1 MTQIFFSDY
10 QKNLSPD
17 GLFNFKSNQRENS
30 KENSAPDFSSLLT
43 GRLASL
49 SIHNTTETGKLFQ
62 PSSNPASIIR
72 PWERPEIKMPEKP
85 PAKEKVEF
93 KEKNEHQT
101 SKSEIDGSEKA
112 VGESDKVEQEKA
124 VRPEETEKDSNFG
137 RDSET
142 TGEVSEKAMT
152 TLDYPAS
159 EDSVQLILEKLE
171 ENPEL
176 AKLTEGLSDQEL
188 KSLIEVIGELSPE
201 ALEDLQKNPELL
213 MGEVE
218 KLIQALSETDSS
230 EFVSE
235 NQSSD
240 FQQLISSIAAATAG
254 IKSEEASENSE
265 LEAVSE
271 VETPQSK
278 KSPKPV
284 EVHGKLEASEA
295 STSIESL
302 SETQGE
308 NVAEA
313 ESDGATSESHHTEKS
328 VKKAESVG
336 EKVQMSEERMTK
348 NDVAQPA
355 VNESLR
361 QAFKRENKIEAAV
374 SSESQALADTEVPVT
389 QSSASHAPELVQA
402 QTAQSDGT
410 GIWQNLA
417 RKIIASLQEGSQ
429 SSRPQAVQLEPGS
442 SASQKQNQFHHNSNG
457 GSAGGQLN
465 SQNYGNGA
473 TIRQMPTPASS
484 TFLSQ
489 LLEKAEMF
497 KTSDGKKVL
506 SLEMDPKELGKM
518 EMELTSKDGTVTA
531 KISAESDLAK
541 ARLEEL
547 APQIKEHLS
556 SQGINLAE
564 ITVDIS
570 SQHPDERNNK
580 QMTDRKNKSSRAEK
594 ISSGNSEQV
603 IRQNILPNLR
613 KIALKIQ
620 SVDVM
625 V

>member
-1 MTQIFFSDY
+1 M
-10 QKNLSPD
+10 
-17 GLFNFKSNQRENS
+17 
-30 KENSAPDFSSLLT
+30 
-43 GRLASL
+43 
-49 SIHNTTETGKLFQ
+49 
-62 PSSNPASIIR
+62 
-72 PWERPEIKMPEKP
+72 
-85 PAKEKVEF
+85 
-93 KEKNEHQT
+93 
-101 SKSEIDGSEKA
+101 
-112 VGESDKVEQEKA
+112 
-124 VRPEETEKDSNFG
+124 
-137 RDSET
+137 
-142 TGEVSEKAMT
+142 
-152 TLDYPAS
+152 
-159 EDSVQLILEKLE
+159 
-171 ENPEL
+171 
-176 AKLTEGLSDQEL
+176 
-188 KSLIEVIGELSPE
+188 
-201 ALEDLQKNPELL
+201 
-213 MGEVE
+213 
-218 KLIQALSETDSS
+218 
-230 EFVSE
+230 
-235 NQSSD
+235 
-240 FQQLISSIAAATAG
+240 
-254 IKSEEASENSE
+254 
-265 LEAVSE
+265 
-271 VETPQSK
+271 
-278 KSPKPV
+278 
-284 EVHGKLEASEA
+284 HGKFEASEA
-295 STSIESL
+295 STSIESI

-313 ESDGATSESHHTEKS
+313 ESEGATSESHHTEKS
-328 VKKAESVG
+328 VKKTESVS
-336 EKVQMSEERMTK
+336 EKVQISEERMTK

-355 VNESLR
+355 THESLR

-374 SSESQALADTEVPVT
+374 SSESQTLTDVDVPLP
-389 QSSASHAPELVQA
+389 QSSASHTPELVQA

-429 SSRPQAVQLEPGS
+429 SSRPHAVQLESGS

-457 GSAGGQLN
+457 GSTGGQLN

-473 TIRQMPTPASS
+473 TVRQTPTPVSS